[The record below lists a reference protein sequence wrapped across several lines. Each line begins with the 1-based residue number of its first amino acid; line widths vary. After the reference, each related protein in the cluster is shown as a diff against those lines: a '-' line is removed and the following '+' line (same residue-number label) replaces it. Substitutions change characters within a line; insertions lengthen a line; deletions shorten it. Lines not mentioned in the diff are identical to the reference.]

1 MIQDKLSMHS
11 LNRFALS
18 AAALVL
24 VAASGY
30 AAQSIT
36 EITLPG
42 TGIFPESITSTPDGT
57 LIAGSLGHGNVLRI
71 APGSSKVDEWIKA
84 GTGGLNQVLGVY
96 ADAKGKT
103 LWVCS
108 NNLANKGEATAAMAF
123 DLKTGAVKGTYV
135 LPGDGTLC
143 NDIAVA
149 ADGIAYFTDTRQGS
163 VVMLKPGAKTLEIAA
178 KDPLLA
184 GADGLA
190 FGEKTILYVNSVTAG
205 KLLRLDLGPDGKSKT
220 VVELK
225 LSRPLDRPDGMRAIG
240 KNRLLLAE
248 NSGKM
253 DIVTFQGAG
262 LQNAVVTTIKEGLV
276 MTPGVTATRGMAWI
290 VEGKL
295 PYMNDPAYKDKDPGL
310 FKLYAVPLPKN

>member
-1 MIQDKLSMHS
+1 MTKIFHKY
-11 LNRFALS
+11 ALG
-18 AAALVL
+18 AAALIL
-24 VAASGY
+24 LAASAY
-30 AAQSIT
+30 AATSIA

-42 TGIFPESITSTPDGT
+42 TRVFPESVTSTPDGT
-57 LIAGSLGHGNVLRI
+57 LIVGSLGHGNVLRI
-71 APGSSKVDEWIKA
+71 APGSTTAEEWIKP

-96 ADAKGKT
+96 ADDKGKT

-108 NNLANKGEATAAMAF
+108 NNLQNKGEATSAMAF
-123 DLKTGAVKGTYV
+123 DLKTGAVRGTYP
-135 LPGDGTLC
+135 LPGDGVLC
-143 NDIAVA
+143 NDIAVSSN
-149 ADGIAYFTDTRQGS
+149 GTTYVTDTRQGS
-163 VVMLKPGAKTLEIAA
+163 VLMLPPGGKNLEIAA

-190 FGEKTILYVNSVTAG
+190 FGDKTILYVNSVTAG
-205 KLLRLDLGPDGKSKT
+205 KLLRLDLGPDGKSKS

-253 DIVTFQGAG
+253 DIVTFEGDG
-262 LQNAVVTTIKEGLV
+262 LQSAVVKTIKEGLI

-295 PYMNDPAYKDKDPGL
+295 PYQNDPAYKDKDPGE
-310 FKLYAVPLPKN
+310 FKMYAMPLPKK

>member
-1 MIQDKLSMHS
+1 MTQPFNKY
-11 LNRFALS
+11 ALS
-18 AAALVL
+18 ATALVFL
-24 VAASGY
+24 
-30 AAQSIT
+30 AAQAFAAQPIT

-42 TGIFPESITSTPDGT
+42 TRVFPESITSTADGT
-57 LIAGSLGHGNVLRI
+57 LIVGSLGHGNVSRI
-71 APGSSKVDEWIKA
+71 PPGSTTAEEWIKP
-84 GTGGLNQVLGVY
+84 GTGGLNQILGVY
-96 ADAKGKT
+96 ADEKGKT

-108 NNLANKGEATAAMAF
+108 NNLDNKGEATAAMAF
-123 DLKTGAVKGTYV
+123 DLKTGAPKGTYP

-143 NDIAVA
+143 NDIAVN
-149 ADGIAYFTDTRQGS
+149 ADGTAYFTDTRQGS
-163 VVMLKPGAKTLEIAA
+163 VLLLKPGGKSLEIAA

-190 FGEKTILYVNSVTAG
+190 FGEKTILYVNSVSAG

-220 VVELK
+220 VVDLK

-253 DIVTFQGAG
+253 SVVTFEGPDLG
-262 LQNAVVTTIKEGLV
+262 NAMVKTIKEGLES
-276 MTPGVTATRGMAWI
+276 TPGVTATRGMAWI

-295 PYMNDPAYKDKDPGL
+295 NYRNDPAFKDKDPGM
-310 FKLYAVPLPKN
+310 FKMYAVPLPKN

>member
-1 MIQDKLSMHS
+1 MTKFVSRAS
-11 LNRFALS
+11 ALLLF
-18 AAALVL
+18 AAACD
-24 VAASGY
+24 AAP
-30 AAQSIT
+30 AIT

-42 TGIFPESITSTPDGT
+42 TRIFPESITSTSDGT
-57 LIAGSLGHGNVLRI
+57 LIVGSLGHGNVSRI
-71 APGSSKVDEWIKA
+71 APGSARVEEWIKA

-96 ADAKGKT
+96 ADEKGKT

-108 NNLANKGEATAAMAF
+108 NNLENKGEATAAMAF
-123 DLKTGAVKGTYV
+123 DLKTGAPKGTYP

-143 NDIAVA
+143 NDIAA
-149 ADGIAYFTDTRQGS
+149 ASDGTTYFTDTRQGS
-163 VVMLKPGAKTLEIAA
+163 VVMLKPGGKNLEIAA

-205 KLLRLDLGPDGKSKT
+205 KLLRLDLGPDGKAKS

-253 DIVTFQGAG
+253 SIVTFEGSDPQTAKID
-262 LQNAVVTTIKEGLV
+262 TIKEGLES
-276 MTPGVTATRGMAWI
+276 TPGVTATRGMAWI

-295 PYMNDPAYKDKDPGL
+295 NYRNDPAFKDKDPGL
-310 FKLYAVPLPKN
+310 FKMYAVPLPKN

>member
-1 MIQDKLSMHS
+1 MTHFISRAS
-11 LNRFALS
+11 ALLLL
-18 AAALVL
+18 AAAC
-24 VAASGY
+24 Y
-30 AAQSIT
+30 AAPALT

-42 TGIFPESITSTPDGT
+42 TRIFPESITSTSDGT
-57 LIAGSLGHGNVLRI
+57 LIVGSLGHGNVSRI
-71 APGSSKVDEWIKA
+71 APGSAMAQEWIKP

-96 ADAKGKT
+96 ADEKGKT

-108 NNLANKGEATAAMAF
+108 NNLENKGEATAAMAF
-123 DLKTGAVKGTYV
+123 DLKTGAPKGTYP

-143 NDIAVA
+143 NDIAA
-149 ADGIAYFTDTRQGS
+149 ASDGTTYFTDTRQGS
-163 VVMLKPGAKTLEIAA
+163 VVMLKPGGKSLEIAA

-205 KLLRLDLGPDGKSKT
+205 KLLRLDLGPDGKAKS

-253 DIVTFQGAG
+253 SIVTFEGSDPQTAKID
-262 LQNAVVTTIKEGLV
+262 TIKEGLES
-276 MTPGVTATRGMAWI
+276 TPGVAATRGMAWI

-295 PYMNDPAYKDKDPGL
+295 NYRNDPAFKDKDPGL
-310 FKLYAVPLPKN
+310 FKMYAVPLPKN

>member
-1 MIQDKLSMHS
+1 M
-11 LNRFALS
+11 A
-18 AAALVL
+18 
-24 VAASGY
+24 
-30 AAQSIT
+30 
-36 EITLPG
+36 E
-42 TGIFPESITSTPDGT
+42 
-57 LIAGSLGHGNVLRI
+57 
-71 APGSSKVDEWIKA
+71 EWIKP

-96 ADAKGKT
+96 ADEKGKT

-108 NNLANKGEATAAMAF
+108 NKLDNNGEATAAMAF
-123 DLKTGAVKGTYV
+123 DLKTGAPKATFP

-143 NDIAVA
+143 NDIAVGT
-149 ADGIAYFTDTRQGS
+149 DGTTYVTDTRQGS
-163 VVMLKPGAKTLEIAA
+163 LLMVKRGGKALEIAA

-190 FGEKTILYVNSVTAG
+190 FGSKTILYVNSVSAG
-205 KLLRLDLGPDGKSKT
+205 KLIRLDLGPDGKAKS

-253 DIVTFQGAG
+253 SIVTFQGKDMHD
-262 LQNAVVTTIKEGLV
+262 AVITTIKEGLES
-276 MTPGVTATRGMAWI
+276 TPGVTATRGMAWI

-295 PYMNDPAYKDKDPGL
+295 NYRNDPKLKDKDPGQ
-310 FKLYAVPLPKN
+310 FKMYAVPLPKS

>member
-1 MIQDKLSMHS
+1 MTTTFHKY
-11 LNRFALS
+11 ALG
-18 AAALVL
+18 AAALIL
-24 VAASGY
+24 LAASAY
-30 AAQSIT
+30 AATSIT

-42 TGIFPESITSTPDGT
+42 TRVFPESITSTPDGT
-57 LIAGSLGHGNVLRI
+57 LIVGSLGHGNVLRI
-71 APGSSKVDEWIKA
+71 APGSTTAEEWIKPGA
-84 GTGGLNQVLGVY
+84 GGLNQVLGVY
-96 ADAKGKT
+96 ADDKGKT

-108 NNLANKGEATAAMAF
+108 NNLQNKGEATSAMAF
-123 DLKTGAVKGTYV
+123 DLKTGAVKGTYP
-135 LPGDGTLC
+135 LPGDGVLC
-143 NDIAVA
+143 NDIAVSSN
-149 ADGIAYFTDTRQGS
+149 GTTYVTDTRQGS
-163 VVMLKPGAKTLEIAA
+163 VLMLKPGGKNLEIAA

-190 FGEKTILYVNSVTAG
+190 FGGKTILYVNSVTAG
-205 KLLRLDLGPDGKSKT
+205 KLLRLDLGPDGKSKS

-253 DIVTFQGAG
+253 DIVTFEGDG
-262 LQNAVVTTIKEGLV
+262 LI

-295 PYMNDPAYKDKDPGL
+295 PYQNDPAYKDKDPGE
-310 FKLYAVPLPKN
+310 FKMYALPLPKK